1 MQQEHRVVDDPE
13 PGGAAGERQHD
24 RLAEAAGHVRGELE
38 GAAALGVDGGLDEA
52 GDNDGAVVKLGGLR
66 FAGHLE
72 LHPLCGLLLRHHHRV
87 HVDAVEPRPLP
98 AWFVVRCGALLVRG
112 DGVLRPPRRGR
123 GGELPR
129 DGRQPRI
136 GRRHRG

>member
-52 GDNDGAVVKLGGLR
+52 GDNDGAVAKLGGLR

-72 LHPLCGLLLRHHHRV
+72 LHPRLIAIVVGRRRAPPRV
-87 HVDAVEPRPLP
+87 HRPIARAGL
-98 AWFVVRCGALLVRG
+98 
-112 DGVLRPPRRGR
+112 
-123 GGELPR
+123 
-129 DGRQPRI
+129 
-136 GRRHRG
+136 